1 MTFSTILGQT
11 VHSKALIS
19 VELNLEVILG
29 FFEEVCE
36 KLDDID
42 QKVNKFEDKYVNKAD
57 KQDVNSKIDAINKRL
72 DEIEANCSSLSENAN
87 STKSEM
93 KKWMRDFSDKTEA
106 DIGKCLIDCRNIAN
120 HIAHEFQPDIP
131 KNVATDIPNIDSL
144 ISENKSNQDQIDQL
158 KKDLEKVKSSGFQ
171 GPSNINISD
180 ADLQAISD
188 EINGRMNE
196 EMNKLRES
204 MEKYTDD
211 QINSIFGRNDEQGK
225 NLAVDIANAIK
236 IANAAKEKADNL
248 SSDMNNKFDKTNE
261 NINKLFTESSKA
273 QSQLNNKLNDLGLSN
288 TQLKDKVND
297 LQKLVDNFTKRIE
310 EQNANAKQ
318 LRSLVIKDDG
328 QIDIAPILKQLNIN
342 ETKFA
347 LLDERMGA
355 VEAKETV
362 HPHIVD
368 NLRERLNAFDQQV
381 QDLTAKLGK
390 FEADLLDMQ
399 SKIQKCEESNLKQD
413 EEINNLS
420 TDSEKLK
427 ASIENIKQIIERLN
441 NRISKLNDQYNSI
454 GSKIDDAI
462 SKQNSLKISQAKDQ
476 RFDTLLESLK
486 NLENDHANTKQQ
498 LVAACEI
505 VDQNSARIVALEQ
518 NSKGLSSS
526 DINDIKNEI
535 SKLWSEMQKLTQIQN
550 EFKDESFLPKVDLS
564 SGSKTIVQR
573 TTMVDRSGLPRINS
587 SSSNN
592 NNTQSPRADTSLK
605 TEKQEGLLHQ
615 MKRILDS
622 HTKSINQLDDSK
634 ADKNATQQLF
644 EQFRIALS
652 ELNSRIGTLRKAL
665 VGKVDSSELN
675 NILNQVI
682 DNAEND
688 ETATGVEPV
697 RCICCGRPRRN
708 VTGALDDPTLA
719 KRLGGPVSTRVLG
732 DGDGQVC
739 FVYGE
744 RGDMYYGRSGTG
756 KPIFSKSPDSIV

>member
-1 MTFSTILGQT
+1 MTFSTLLGET

-36 KLDDID
+36 KLDEID
-42 QKVNKFEDKYVNKAD
+42 KKVNTFEGKYSNKAD
-57 KQDVNSKIDAINKRL
+57 RNDTNSKIDAINKRL
-72 DEIEANCSSLSENAN
+72 DEIDANCSKLADNAN
-87 STKSEM
+87 STKSDM
-93 KKWMRDFSDKTEA
+93 KKWMSEFSEKTES
-106 DIGKCLIDCRNIAN
+106 DIGKCLVDCRNMVN
-120 HIAHEFQPDIP
+120 HIAREFQPEIT
-131 KNVATDIPNIDSL
+131 KNVSADIPNLDS
-144 ISENKSNQDQIDQL
+144 IAAENKEKQDQIDEL
-158 KKDLEKVKSSGFQ
+158 KKELEKVKSNGYQ
-171 GPSNINISD
+171 GPSNVNISA

-188 EINGRMNE
+188 EINGRVKE
-196 EMNKLRES
+196 EMDKLRES
-204 MEKYTDD
+204 MKKYTDD
-211 QINSIFGRNDEQGK
+211 QINNIFGRNDEQGK

-236 IANAAKEKADNL
+236 IANSAKEKADNL
-248 SSDMNNKFDKTNE
+248 TSEMNNRFDKTNE
-261 NINKLFTESSKA
+261 NMNNLFTESSKA
-273 QSQLNNKLNDLGLSN
+273 QSQINHKLNDLGMMN

-310 EQNANAKQ
+310 EQSKNAKQ
-318 LRSLVIKDDG
+318 LQSLVIKDDG

-347 LLDERMGA
+347 LLDERMI
-355 VEAKETV
+355 VLEAKETV
-362 HPHIVD
+362 HPSIVD
-368 NLRERLNAFDQQV
+368 NLRDRLNAFDQQV

-390 FEADLLDMQ
+390 FEADLLDIQ
-399 SKIQKCEESNLKQD
+399 NKIQKCEESNLKQD
-413 EEINNLS
+413 EEISNLS
-420 TDSEKLK
+420 TESERLKVSIDS
-427 ASIENIKQIIERLN
+427 IKQSIDKLN
-441 NRISKLNDQYNSI
+441 NRITNLNDQYDTI
-454 GSKIDDAI
+454 GSKIDEAI
-462 SKQNSLKISQAKDQ
+462 SKQNSLKNAQAKDQ
-476 RFDTLLESLK
+476 RYDSLLESLK
-486 NLENDHANTKQQ
+486 NLENDHSNTKEQ

-505 VDQNSARIVALEQ
+505 IDQNSARIVALEQ

-526 DINDIKNEI
+526 DINDIKSEI
-535 SKLWSEMQKLTQIQN
+535 GNLWSEIQKLTQIQT

-564 SGSKTIVQR
+564 TNTSTKPVVKHTTIIDR
-573 TTMVDRSGLPRINS
+573 TGLPRINNS
-587 SSSNN
+587 SS
-592 NNTQSPRADTSLK
+592 NTQSPRSETSHK
-605 TEKQEGLLHQ
+605 TEKQEGLLYQ
-615 MKRILDS
+615 MKRVLDS
-622 HTKSINQLDDSK
+622 HTKIINQLDDCK

-652 ELNSRIGTLRKAL
+652 ELNSRIGTLKKAL
-665 VGKVDSSELN
+665 VGKVDSAELN

-682 DNAEND
+682 DYTEND

-756 KPIFSKSPDSIV
+756 KPIFSKSPDSVV